1 MSAYVEDPI
10 RPCRA
15 SNKPVSQWSAI
26 QKTCDGASLW
36 AVSWTQM
43 EMKSSLNR
51 PAFVDQSARCGQT
64 GSDFLKFGLLQ
75 SAGLRTTPQP

>member
-1 MSAYVEDPI
+1 
-10 RPCRA
+10 
-15 SNKPVSQWSAI
+15 
-26 QKTCDGASLW
+26 
-36 AVSWTQM
+36 M

-51 PAFVDQSARCGQT
+51 PAFVDQSARYGQT